1 MASYHDR
8 FYAEKARGV
17 DGVIQ
22 FIFTGDR
29 GGEYHMWIHDGQLD
43 IEEGHHPEPS
53 VTVTAPAEDWVGV
66 NNGETSPMGLLM
78 QGKLKVKGSLAT
90 ATKLQTLFKPGSE
103 L

>member
-1 MASYHDR
+1 MAGFTTIEDVMASYHER

-22 FIFTGDR
+22 FVFTGD
-29 GGEYHMWIHDGQLD
+29 D
-43 IEEGHHPEPS
+43 
-53 VTVTAPAEDWVGV
+53 
-66 NNGETSPMGLLM
+66 
-78 QGKLKVKGSLAT
+78 GSLAT